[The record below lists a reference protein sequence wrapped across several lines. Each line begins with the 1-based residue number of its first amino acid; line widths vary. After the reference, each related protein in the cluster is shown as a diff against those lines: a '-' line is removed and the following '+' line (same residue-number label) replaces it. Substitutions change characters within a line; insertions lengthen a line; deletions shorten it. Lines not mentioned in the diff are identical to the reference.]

1 MLKRKHVSPRLQ
13 WLIVKQNQTMRL
25 RHTVEEP
32 RLCQW
37 CPLMAL
43 LKLVSVKNDYIGFVP
58 YWWKTFRKAWIP
70 EVSSPALCATTLQC
84 VAFLLTT
91 WRVPKIYSNLP
102 WSNETTLPREPLP
115 PPANFYRARTADSS
129 IPHKERY
136 GGSLF
141 LQKVERLC
149 FHLHLGRSGGW
160 RLDILLR
167 IQTPP

>member
-43 LKLVSVKNDYIGFVP
+43 LKLVSVKNDYIGFVILVQA
-58 YWWKTFRKAWIP
+58 FRKAWVS

-91 WRVPKIYSNLP
+91 WRVPKIYSNFAMIKRNNSAKGTFTSP
-102 WSNETTLPREPLP
+102 FMP
-115 PPANFYRARTADSS
+115 NFYRARTADSS
-129 IPHKERY
+129 SHKERY
-136 GGSLF
+136 GGSFF